1 MKVRNGFVSNSSS
14 ASFIIKVSSSLSE
27 EEMKSYSKDFI
38 LEEKKDGE
46 NIYKLCKSTIM
57 FNDWR
62 DVPEWKLVRAVY
74 ENRIGDIDLV
84 DIIQS
89 ESEFSDMYEKHDPD
103 FNVWDKDKGE
113 QSRMDAEYS
122 RYLISIGV
130 DVSNQDIKNILNS

>member
-1 MKVRNGFVSNSSS
+1 MKIRNGFVSNSSS
-14 ASFIIKVSSSLSE
+14 ASFIITVFSSLSE
-27 EEMKSYSKDFI
+27 EEMKSYSKDFV
-38 LEEKKDGE
+38 LEEEKDGK
-46 NIYKLCKSTIM
+46 NMYKLCKSTIM

-62 DVPEWKLVRAVY
+62 DVPEWKLVRAIH
-74 ENRIGDIDLV
+74 EDRISNISLI

-89 ESEFSDMYEKHDPD
+89 ESEFDKIYENHDPD
-103 FNVWDKDKGE
+103 FTVWDEDKRE